1 MQNTSLT
8 TNFNTK
14 IFSRQF
20 LFFHGVIFFFTGV
33 QACFAGL
40 FVVKKKKS
48 HPARTKRKSEEIG
61 TYLAITIFLLQ

>member
-20 LFFHGVIFFFTGV
+20 LF
-33 QACFAGL
+33 L
-40 FVVKKKKS
+40 FVVKKKKA
-48 HPARTKRKSEEIG
+48 HPARTKRKSEEIA